1 MDLRD
6 RAESF
11 SVARFTD
18 RIAILFYPVG
28 FRVEGA
34 SPLIQERHRKTAGL
48 YLFTDLAA
56 TLAAFL
62 AAWLLRFEV
71 EVIPVTKNVPEFG
84 PYLRLVPFVLVLWP
98 VVFYFH
104 GLYQSRR
111 GRSRVDEVLTIVL
124 AVLLATVLLSV
135 VIAWYRP
142 PAAPGSTE
150 YFTYS
155 RAFLGLFALVDLVLS
170 PPRAWW
176 RARCCGGVRS
186 SGHNL
191 QRILV
196 VGAGLLGREITTKIL
211 AHREMGFEVVG
222 FLDDDPG
229 KHGTDD
235 LRRAGARH
243 HCARPRRCSR
253 RSASIRS
260 SSPCRSRRTRR
271 SCSSSTLMARECVEI
286 KLVPDILQYA
296 TLKAALED
304 VDGTPVINLSQMPL
318 QGWSSMVKRGM
329 DLAIALAA
337 LVVLLPVL
345 PLIALAIWLEDRG
358 PIFYRQERMGLDG
371 RSFMIV
377 KFRSMRVDAE
387 ATSGPV
393 WAIKDDP
400 RRTRVGQLPA
410 RAGRSTSCR
419 RSGTS
424 SRGDMSIVGPRP
436 ERPTFVREFK
446 HKIPR
451 YMLRHRVKSGITGW
465 AQVHGWRGNTSI
477 KKRIQYDLYYI
488 QNWSLS
494 LDFKILWMTLR
505 YALRHNAY

>member
-1 MDLRD
+1 
-6 RAESF
+6 
-11 SVARFTD
+11 
-18 RIAILFYPVG
+18 
-28 FRVEGA
+28 
-34 SPLIQERHRKTAGL
+34 
-48 YLFTDLAA
+48 
-56 TLAAFL
+56 
-62 AAWLLRFEV
+62 
-71 EVIPVTKNVPEFG
+71 
-84 PYLRLVPFVLVLWP
+84 VPFVLALWP
-98 VVFYFH
+98 LVFYFH

-155 RAFLGLFALVDLVLS
+155 RAFLGLFALVDLVFVASTRKVVRSGL
-170 PPRAWW
+170 R
-176 RARCCGGVRS
+176 RVRS

-211 AHREMGFEVVG
+211 AHREMGFEVMG

-229 KHGTDD
+229 KAGT
-235 LRRAGARH
+235 LVCGV
-243 HCARPRRCSR
+243 PVLGT
-253 RSASIRS
+253 
-260 SSPCRSRRTRR
+260 TRQAEEVLAAQHIDQVFI
-271 SCSSSTLMARECVEI
+271 TLPLEAHRKILQLLEPMARECVEI
-286 KLVPDILQYA
+286 KLVPDVLQYA
-296 TLKAALED
+296 ALKATLED

-318 QGWSSMVKRGM
+318 QGWNSMMKRAM
-329 DLAIALAA
+329 DLAVAVAALIAL
-337 LVVLLPVL
+337 LPILPVV
-345 PLIALAIWLEDRG
+345 ALAIWLEDRG
-358 PIFYRQERMGLDG
+358 SIFYRQERMGLDG
-371 RSFMIV
+371 RPFMIL
-377 KFRSMRVDAE
+377 KFRSMRVNAE

-400 RRTRVGQLPA
+400 RRTRVGAFLRHWSIDELPQIWNVI
-410 RAGRSTSCR
+410 T
-419 RSGTS
+419 
-424 SRGDMSIVGPRP
+424 GDMSIIGPRP

-505 YALRHNAY
+505 YALRLNAH